1 MDKGSDNMNKF
12 IDSKVWLPF
21 ALVITSVMLF
31 VFYGEVIKHPGN
43 FLFGGGG
50 DAVKNYFTFA
60 WHVKYDESWLH
71 FAGSNYPYGEHV
83 CYTDGHPI
91 VSLLLGNFDIVKN
104 NPVATL
110 NLLMLFS
117 HIIGVFVVFRL
128 IKLWGASR
136 FIAALGSLSIIWL
149 QPQIFRME
157 GHLSLSHVW
166 VIPLCL
172 LLVTK
177 FWNKRTNLN
186 FSLLLLYSFLVFFLH
201 PYLGMMIS
209 MIPMCLGVCIFLAAR
224 FKPQDKGY
232 WLKMLVAGIGPVV
245 LYLLFMKATDSHR
258 DRPDIATGFLNFIS
272 GVDKVFVPN
281 HPPFRHLISQIIK
294 VEGQEWEAWAYVG
307 VATMLIL
314 LISLPMRIWKGPAI
328 DQKDPFIRLILA
340 SSIIILLFSFGFPFA
355 YGLEA
360 LLDKLTYVQQ
370 FRAPG
375 RFAWVFYFTVIPFV
389 FLILHGWSQRLL
401 QTKFKAF
408 AIIIP
413 LMTFGLFIVEGYEA
427 QKGVAIRVCSHSN
440 YLENPELANVQKA
453 LADPKLKS
461 TKAIVPLPFF
471 HFGSD
476 FIGVNA
482 NDTTR
487 VEAMSLALISR
498 IPLVASANPR
508 ASLTESRNI
517 LNLFGP
523 AISAKNLLSDLDS
536 NTTFY
541 LFQTN
546 RVSEYPNTW
555 YFPEDAD
562 TWAMQDFVNLHDE
575 VNSILHHGDSI
586 ALLRKLETIGMSDS
600 TGHILFQDFD
610 FYKDEAGVQE
620 YIVFDEFAPGTL
632 ISGEEYEASVMV
644 YAEDLHKVK
653 LSMTFEKSGDKS
665 EWLYTTYLSQSFTSY
680 GDSALVSVRFT
691 PLDSI
696 NTYKLFLKNDETKP
710 LEYRYGKCFLRNTK
724 DVIFEGKF
732 PSSRGDYIRIN
743 HIPFKVD

>member
-1 MDKGSDNMNKF
+1 MNKF
-12 IDSKVWLPF
+12 LDSKVWLAA
-21 ALVITSVMLF
+21 ALAIACAVLF
-31 VFYGEVIKHPGN
+31 YFYKEVIQHPGN
-43 FLFGGGG
+43 YLFGGGG

-91 VSLLLGNFDIVKN
+91 VSLLLGNFEIVKE
-104 NPVATL
+104 NPIATL
-110 NLLMLFS
+110 NILMLLS
-117 HIIGVFVVFRL
+117 HIIGVFVVYRL
-128 IKLWGASR
+128 LKLWGAKA
-136 FIAALGSLSIIWL
+136 FISALGSLSIIWL

-177 FWNKRTNLN
+177 YWNKRSDLNLAV
-186 FSLLLLYSFLVFFLH
+186 LLSYNFLVFFIH

-209 MIPMCLGVCIFLAAR
+209 MIPMCMGICILLAAR
-224 FKPQDKGY
+224 FKPGDKGY
-232 WLKMLVAGIGPVV
+232 WIKMLMAGVAPVF

-258 DRPDIATGFLNFIS
+258 DRPDIATGFLDLIS

-294 VEGQEWEAWAYVG
+294 VKGQEWEAWAYVG

-328 DQKDPFIRLILA
+328 DQRDPFIRLILA

-355 YGLEA
+355 YGFEK

-389 FLILHGWSQRLL
+389 FLILNGWTQRML
-401 QTKFKAF
+401 QTKFKAL
-408 AIIIP
+408 AIILP
-413 LMTFGLFIVEGYEA
+413 LVVFGLFIVEGYHA

-440 YLENPELANVQKA
+440 YLENPELANVQEA
-453 LADPKLKS
+453 LSHPELKQAQ
-461 TKAIVPLPFF
+461 AIVPIPFF

-517 LNLFGP
+517 LALFGP
-523 AISAKNLLSDLDS
+523 AVGKKNILSDLQPNTAFYLFETNRTSEYPNDWYFPKKDRLWDMNHFEILHGKVNDLVHQGDSIGLGNLLYDCGMAGDSAHLIFEKFNFEKNDAGLQEYLVLNEFAAGVLDS
-536 NTTFY
+536 NT
-541 LFQTN
+541 
-546 RVSEYPNTW
+546 
-555 YFPEDAD
+555 
-562 TWAMQDFVNLHDE
+562 
-575 VNSILHHGDSI
+575 
-586 ALLRKLETIGMSDS
+586 
-600 TGHILFQDFD
+600 
-610 FYKDEAGVQE
+610 
-620 YIVFDEFAPGTL
+620 
-632 ISGEEYEASVMV
+632 EYEASVMV
-644 YAEDLHKVK
+644 YAKDLHKVK
-653 LSMTFEKSGDKS
+653 LAMIFEKSGEKS
-665 EWLYTTYLSQSFTSY
+665 EWLYTTHLSQSFTSY
-680 GDSALVSVRFT
+680 GDSSLVTIRFAAS
-691 PLDSI
+691 DSTS
-696 NTYKLFLKNDETKP
+696 NYKLFLKNSERNP
-710 LEYRYGKCFLRNTK
+710 LPYTYGKCLVRPVN
-724 DVIFEGKF
+724 DILYQGKF
-732 PSSRGDYIRIN
+732 PVSKGDFVQIN